1 MRLAQYFQR
10 RRPKIGTLLEFI
22 VYQVYLNPNFAV
34 EHEV

>member
-22 VYQVYLNPNFAV
+22 VYQGLLEPEFRSRT
-34 EHEV
+34 